1 LFPGFSNQPSKR
13 GIVRPSLAAK
23 RDVDAGGAVA
33 VLQVNVA
40 GGVVALVL
48 L

>member
-13 GIVRPSLAAK
+13 GIVRPFLAAK
-23 RDVDAGGAVA
+23 RDVDVGGAVA

-40 GGVVALVL
+40 GGVLALVL